1 MAQSRA
7 EAEALME
14 QQHGFN
20 TSQGNFYEQED
31 EDDDEEQDDEP
42 YWYEHVADLCANCA
56 HMREFHVNYTE
67 DCCEANCDCLS
78 FKEPG

>member
-20 TSQGNFYEQED
+20 TSQGNFHENIADD
-31 EDDDEEQDDEP
+31 EDDEEF
-42 YWYEHVADLCANCA
+42 L
-56 HMREFHVNYTE
+56 E
-67 DCCEANCDCLS
+67 DCPVCGTENSINGSGRCSYCGYWS
-78 FKEPG
+78 YR